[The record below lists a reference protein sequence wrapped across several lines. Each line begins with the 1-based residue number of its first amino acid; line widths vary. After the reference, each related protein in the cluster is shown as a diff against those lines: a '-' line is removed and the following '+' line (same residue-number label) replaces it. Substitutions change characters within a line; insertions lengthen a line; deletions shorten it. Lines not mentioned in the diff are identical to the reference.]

1 MSLQHYIVLFPTIHL
16 SRDIVYE
23 RPNVSLLQVFI
34 VKDKTDTSPKVL
46 DEVKTVDDEDPYR
59 ALKIVNSLY
68 WLIVLIIIGIMIL
81 PFLLSLIY
89 VLFA

>member
-1 MSLQHYIVLFPTIHL
+1 M
-16 SRDIVYE
+16 SRDIFYQ

-34 VKDKTDTSPKVL
+34 VKDKTDFSPKVL
-46 DEVKTVDDEDPYR
+46 NEHKTVDDEDPYR

-81 PFLLSLIY
+81 PFLLYLIY

>member
-1 MSLQHYIVLFPTIHL
+1 MTSTNLTLVSWDRFYQH
-16 SRDIVYE
+16 
-23 RPNVSLLQVFI
+23 PNVSLLQVFI

-59 ALKIVNSLY
+59 ALKIVNSFH

-81 PFLLSLIY
+81 PFLLYLIY

>member
-1 MSLQHYIVLFPTIHL
+1 MTSTNLTLV

-81 PFLLSLIY
+81 PFLLYLIY

>member
-1 MSLQHYIVLFPTIHL
+1 MHF
-16 SRDIVYE
+16 SRDRFYQ

-81 PFLLSLIY
+81 PFLLYLIY

>member
-1 MSLQHYIVLFPTIHL
+1 MHL
-16 SRDIVYE
+16 SRDRFYQ

-34 VKDKTDTSPKVL
+34 VKDKTGFPPKVL
-46 DEVKTVDDEDPYR
+46 DEHKTVDDEDPYR

-68 WLIVLIIIGIMIL
+68 WLIVLIIIGIMIF
-81 PFLLSLIY
+81 PFLLYLIY

>member
-1 MSLQHYIVLFPTIHL
+1 MHL

-34 VKDKTDTSPKVL
+34 VKDKTDFSPKVL
-46 DEVKTVDDEDPYR
+46 DEHKTVDDEDPYR

-81 PFLLSLIY
+81 PFLLYLIY

>member
-1 MSLQHYIVLFPTIHL
+1 MSWDRFYQ
-16 SRDIVYE
+16 

-34 VKDKTDTSPKVL
+34 VKDKTSTSPKVL
-46 DEVKTVDDEDPYR
+46 DEDKTVDDEDPYR

-81 PFLLSLIY
+81 PFLLYLIY

>member
-1 MSLQHYIVLFPTIHL
+1 M
-16 SRDIVYE
+16 SRDIFYQ

-34 VKDKTDTSPKVL
+34 VKDKTDLPPKVL
-46 DEVKTVDDEDPYR
+46 NEHKTVDDEDPYR

-81 PFLLSLIY
+81 PFLLYLIY

>member
-1 MSLQHYIVLFPTIHL
+1 M
-16 SRDIVYE
+16 SRDIFYQ

-34 VKDKTDTSPKVL
+34 VKDKRDTPPKVL
-46 DEVKTVDDEDPYR
+46 DENKTVDDEDPYR

-68 WLIVLIIIGIMIL
+68 WLVVLIIIGIMIL
-81 PFLLSLIY
+81 PFLLYLTY

>member
-1 MSLQHYIVLFPTIHL
+1 M
-16 SRDIVYE
+16 SRDRFYQ

-34 VKDKTDTSPKVL
+34 VKDKTDFPPKVL
-46 DEVKTVDDEDPYR
+46 DEHKTIDDEDPYR

-68 WLIVLIIIGIMIL
+68 WLVVLIIIGIMVL
-81 PFLLSLIY
+81 PFLLYLTY

>member
-1 MSLQHYIVLFPTIHL
+1 MTSTKLTLV
-16 SRDIVYE
+16 SRDRFYQ

-34 VKDKTDTSPKVL
+34 VKDKTDGSLKVL
-46 DEVKTVDDEDPYR
+46 DEHKTVDDEDPYR

-81 PFLLSLIY
+81 PFLLYLIY